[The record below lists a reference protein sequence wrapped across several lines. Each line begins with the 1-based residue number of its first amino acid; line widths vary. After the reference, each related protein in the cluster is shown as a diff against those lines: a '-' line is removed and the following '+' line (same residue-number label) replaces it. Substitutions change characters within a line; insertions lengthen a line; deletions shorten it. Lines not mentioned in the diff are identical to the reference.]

1 MKLKYFAWVRQR
13 AGTGSE
19 VVDVPSEVTTVAE
32 LVEWLRTRGPGLA
45 EAFQDTKAIRCA
57 VNQTYV
63 EWDHPVGPDDEIA
76 FFPPVTGG

>member
-1 MKLKYFAWVRQR
+1 MKVKYFAWVRQR

-19 VVDVPSEVTTVAE
+19 VVDTPPEVTTVAE
-32 LVEWLRTRGPGLA
+32 LVDWLRTRSPGLA
-45 EAFQDTKAIRCA
+45 EAFQDTQAIRCA

-63 EWDHPVGPDDEIA
+63 EWDHPIGANDEIA

>member
-1 MKLKYFAWVRQR
+1 MRVKYFAWVRQR

-19 VVDVPSEVTTVAE
+19 IVDPPAEVATVAD
-32 LVEWLRTRGPGLA
+32 LVDWLRTRGPGYD
-45 EAFQDTKAIRCA
+45 EAFQDTSAIRCA

-63 EWDHPVGPDDEIA
+63 EWDHPVTAQDEVA

>member
-32 LVEWLRTRGPGLA
+32 LVEWLRTRGPGSA
-45 EAFQDTKAIRCA
+45 EAFQDTKAIRGA

-63 EWDHPVGPDDEIA
+63 EWDHPVGPNDEIT